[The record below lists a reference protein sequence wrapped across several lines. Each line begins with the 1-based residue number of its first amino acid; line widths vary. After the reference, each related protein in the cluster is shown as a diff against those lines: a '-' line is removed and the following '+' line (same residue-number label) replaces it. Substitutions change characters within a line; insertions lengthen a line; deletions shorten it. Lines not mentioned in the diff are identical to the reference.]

1 MDLLLHLRYFRTV
14 AEEQHFGRAAE
25 RLRMAQPSLSQ
36 RIQRLEHELGVRLLD
51 RTSRGTTLTP
61 AGRLVLAE
69 AEHLL
74 TAADRLTTAVARV
87 RSGQAGTLRAA
98 VPPRLG
104 AAAVG
109 ALLITYR
116 DRSPGGDLDLRELTS
131 TQQTAELTAGT
142 LDVGVVRHP
151 CPAPGL
157 AFGPLLHQPLGVL
170 LPDTDPLA
178 THTDIPAAALTGRDL
193 VLFPRAEAPALHD
206 ETLTACARHGCTPAT
221 VHEAA
226 APDFTRGLVL
236 SGGAVAL
243 QPRSPAEPG
252 TIWRPLRDNP
262 VTWRTSTA
270 WPQGRDGPAVRLFA
284 GTAHETLRDHAG
296 MISDTPAG
304 ASSRVLFPR
313 PASEFPL

>member
-14 AEEQHFGRAAE
+14 AEEEHFGRAAE

-36 RIQRLEHELGVRLLD
+36 RIQRLERELGVRLLD
-51 RTSRGTTLTP
+51 RSSRGTTLTP
-61 AGRLVLAE
+61 AGRLVLTE

-74 TAADRLTTAVARV
+74 TAADRLTATVARV

-109 ALLITYR
+109 ALLIAFR
-116 DRSPGGDLDLRELTS
+116 DRSPGGDLDLRELS
-131 TQQTAELTAGT
+131 SARQTAELAAGT

-170 LPDTDPLA
+170 LSDTDPLA
-178 THTDIPAAALTGRDL
+178 ALPDIPAAALTGRDL

-206 ETLTACARHGCTPAT
+206 ETLTTCARHGCTPGT

-226 APDFTRGLVL
+226 GPDFTRGLVL
-236 SGGAVAL
+236 SGGAVSL
-243 QPRSPAEPG
+243 EPRSPTEPG
-252 TIWRPLRDNP
+252 TVWRPLRDHL
-262 VTWRTSTA
+262 VTWRTSAA

-284 GTAHETLRDHAG
+284 HTAHETLRDHAG
-296 MISDTPAG
+296 MITETPAS
-304 ASSRVLFPR
+304 ASARIVFPR

>member
-25 RLRMAQPSLSQ
+25 RLHLAQPSLSQ
-36 RIQRLEHELGVRLLD
+36 RIRRLEHELGVRLLD

-61 AGRLVLAE
+61 AGRLVLTE

-74 TAADRLTTAVARV
+74 TAADRLTTAVARL
-87 RSGQAGTLRAA
+87 RDGRAGTLRAA

-116 DRSPGGDLDLRELTS
+116 DRSPGAPLDLRELPT
-131 TQQTAELTAGT
+131 TEQTAELTAGT

-157 AFGPLLHQPLGVL
+157 TFGPLLHQPLGVL

-178 THTDIPAAALTGRDL
+178 TLTDIPTAALTGRDL

-206 ETLTACARHGCTPAT
+206 ETLTTCARHGCTPAT
-221 VHEAA
+221 VHEATG
-226 APDFTRGLVL
+226 PDLTRGLVL
-236 SGGAVAL
+236 SGDAVSL
-243 QPRSPAEPG
+243 EPRTPTEPG
-252 TIWRPLRDNP
+252 TVWRPLRDNP
-262 VTWRTSTA
+262 VTWRTSAA
-270 WPQGRDGPAVRLFA
+270 WPEGRDQPAVRLFA
-284 GTAHETLRDHAG
+284 DTAHQTLRDHAD
-296 MISDTPAG
+296 MTTDTPTG
-304 ASSRVLFPR
+304 AAARIVFPR